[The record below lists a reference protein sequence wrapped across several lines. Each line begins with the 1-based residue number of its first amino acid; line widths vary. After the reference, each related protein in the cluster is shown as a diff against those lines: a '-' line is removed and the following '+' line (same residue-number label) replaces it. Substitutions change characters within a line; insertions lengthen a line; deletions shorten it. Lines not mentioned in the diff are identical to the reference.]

1 MVEEKELTEE
11 ELNRWYG
18 EYKFQEECDRD
29 RAVYEAELDIK
40 ELKLEMKIKELEKLK
55 RSRRSLVY

>member
-1 MVEEKELTEE
+1 MVKEKELTEE
-11 ELNRWYG
+11 ELNRLYG
-18 EYKFQEECDRD
+18 EYEFQEECDRD

-40 ELKLEMKIKELEKLK
+40 ELELERKIKELEKLK